1 MRVPGFVRL
10 SLLSATLLL
19 ASGVNA
25 EIYKWVDENGQTHY
39 TQQPPESGQA
49 ETIQVPPPPPID
61 DTAAEVEELI
71 EQQEAA
77 EKSAREAEQE
87 QQQEAERLAAIQK
100 NCEIAQANLKLY
112 QDNPGRRM
120 MDEAGNVYRLTEEER
135 QQKIEESR
143 QQIEEFCQQ

>member
-1 MRVPGFVRL
+1 MRVPALVRL

-19 ASGVNA
+19 CSGVNA
-25 EIYKWVDENGQTHY
+25 EIYKWVDENGQTHF
-39 TQQPPESGQA
+39 TQQPPASGQA
-49 ETIQVPPPPPID
+49 ETIEVPPPPPLD
-61 DTAAEVEELI
+61 DSASEVQELI

-77 EKSAREAEQE
+77 EKSAQEARQE
-87 QQQEAERLAAIQK
+87 QQAEAERQAAIER
-100 NCEIAQANLKLY
+100 NCAIARDNLKLY

-120 MDEAGNVYRLTEEER
+120 VDEEGNVYRLTEEER